1 MNEFQMHRTRRNGKP
16 VLTAREEAFISA
28 YPEGSSKDAPSA
40 AAEAGYKSPH
50 KIASQ
55 LMHQPH
61 IVAEIKR
68 RKAIRRESEEFDIDK
83 LLEWSA
89 YSATFDPTTIFKPGT
104 KELLPMAKWPDQRLC
119 RMVESIRI
127 STDKNGTK
135 HVEIKFMSRTPSF
148 YRMAML
154 MGVLK
159 KNPVV
164 AKL

>member
-1 MNEFQMHRTRRNGKP
+1 MHRTRRNDKP
-16 VLTAREEAFISA
+16 VLTVREEAFISA
-28 YPEGSSKDAPSA
+28 YLEGASKDAPSA
-40 AAEAGYKSPH
+40 AAKAGYKLPH
-50 KIASQ
+50 KIASL

-61 IVAEIKR
+61 IAAEIER
-68 RKAIRRESEEFDIDK
+68 RAATRREREEFDIHK

-89 YSATFDPTTIFKPGT
+89 YCATFDPTSIFKPGT
-104 KELLPMAKWPDQRLC
+104 NELLPMAKWPDPRL
-119 RMVESIRI
+119 RRVVEGIRI
-127 STDKNGTK
+127 IETKNGTK
-135 HVEIKFMSRTPSF
+135 HIKINFMSRTPSF